1 MFSLNVFFQFDCRR
15 GIPERFISEIKTRQ
29 RGSRTHSDTE
39 PTHEGV
45 LLVVFVVSCVNL
57 VVVFSS
63 SVIASLPMKVIVVV
77 VRLDVLVGIVDV
89 VVLVVD
95 YGDGDDEMG
104 SRTIDRWIS

>member
-1 MFSLNVFFQFDCRR
+1 MFSLNVFFSNFDCRQ
-15 GIPERFISEIKTRQ
+15 GIPQRFISEVKTRQ

-39 PTHEGV
+39 LTHEGF
-45 LLVVFVVSCVNL
+45 LLVVFVVGCVNH

-77 VRLDVLVGIVDV
+77 VVRLDVLVSIVDV

-95 YGDGDDEMG
+95 YGDGITND
-104 SRTIDRWIS
+104 